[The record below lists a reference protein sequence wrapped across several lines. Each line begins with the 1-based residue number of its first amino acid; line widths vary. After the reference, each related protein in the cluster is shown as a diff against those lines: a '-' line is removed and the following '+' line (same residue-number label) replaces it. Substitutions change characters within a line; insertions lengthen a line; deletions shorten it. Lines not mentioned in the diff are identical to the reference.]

1 MAVILHAAEM
11 RAADEKEIGRGTPS
25 RTLMERAA
33 KAALRV
39 LKEHF
44 ITEKVLFVCGSGN
57 NGGDGLAMARFFAEE
72 GGNATVCYVGT
83 WQNGAPDTAKMSEEC
98 ARQLSLLPKDV
109 CVCDTPSFDGV
120 SAVVDAIF
128 GIGLSRGITGEIA
141 EAIERINA
149 SSIPVLAVDIPSGIN
164 ADTGAIC
171 SIAIRAVHTVSM
183 AAYKFGHF
191 LFPGTLLCGT
201 VHLADLGIPVPG
213 NAAHLLVED
222 DLSRLLPRPK
232 RAHKGTFGRVLV
244 IGGSV
249 GMSGAAYLAAKAA
262 YRAGAGLVEIFA
274 PAENRI
280 IYQTQL
286 PEALLTLYDP
296 NALDKNALRA
306 AIERA
311 DAIAIGMG
319 LGDTPVVTQLVD
331 TVLTRAK
338 VPVVVDA
345 DALNELV
352 RGGEIRARLAGCKA
366 PLILTP
372 HLGEASR
379 LLEQSIPQIAADPI
393 HAARQM
399 ARSFAAVC
407 ALKDARTTVTDGM
420 HLSLNVKG
428 NSGMATGGCGD
439 VLAGVITALAASG
452 LPPFTAAELGVLSH
466 AMAGDVAKEKCGSH
480 GLMASDVID
489 ALCRVLP

>member
-1 MAVILHAAEM
+1 MAVILRAAEM
-11 RAADEKEIGRGTPS
+11 RAADEKEIARGTSS

-33 KAALRV
+33 QAALRV

-44 ITEKVLFVCGSGN
+44 VTEKVLFVCGNGN

-72 GGNATVCYVGT
+72 GGNAAVCYAGA
-83 WQNGAPDTAKMSEEC
+83 WRNGVPDTAKMSVEC
-98 ARQLSLLPKDV
+98 ARQFSLLPKSV
-109 CVCDTPSFDGV
+109 CVCDTLSLDGV

-128 GIGLSRGITGEIA
+128 GIGLSREIDGGIA
-141 EAIERINA
+141 VMIEKINA
-149 SSIPVLAVDIPSGIN
+149 SGIPVLAVDIPSGIN

-171 SIAIRAVHTVSM
+171 ACAVRAAHTVSM
-183 AAYKFGHF
+183 AAYKFGHL
-191 LFPGTLLCGT
+191 LFPGTLLCGK
-201 VHLADLGIPVPG
+201 VHLVDIGIPVPSD
-213 NAAHLLVED
+213 AARLLEES
-222 DLSRLLPRPK
+222 DLSRLLPRPQ

-296 NALDKNALRA
+296 EALDKNALRA
-306 AIERA
+306 AMERA

-319 LGDTPVVTQLVD
+319 LGDAPVVTQLLD
-331 TVLTRAK
+331 TVLARAK

-345 DALNELV
+345 DALNELA

-372 HLGEASR
+372 HLGEAAR
-379 LLEQSIPQIAADPI
+379 LLEQSIPQIATDPI
-393 HAARQM
+393 RAAQQM

-407 ALKDARTTVTDGM
+407 ALKDARTTVTDGV

-439 VLAGVITALAASG
+439 VLAGVVAALLASG
-452 LPPFTAAELGVLSH
+452 LPPFTAAELGVLTH
-466 AMAGDVAKEKCGSH
+466 AMAGDAAKEERGLH
-480 GLMASDVID
+480 GLMAGDVID